1 LIQILHIRYLPNIE
15 YMLLHGNYEYIENVK
30 NLKYLGLNNRI
41 TNNIN
46 IRNMNINIWNY
57 CVMEQ

>member
-1 LIQILHIRYLPNIE
+1 
-15 YMLLHGNYEYIENVK
+15 MLLHGNYEYIENVK